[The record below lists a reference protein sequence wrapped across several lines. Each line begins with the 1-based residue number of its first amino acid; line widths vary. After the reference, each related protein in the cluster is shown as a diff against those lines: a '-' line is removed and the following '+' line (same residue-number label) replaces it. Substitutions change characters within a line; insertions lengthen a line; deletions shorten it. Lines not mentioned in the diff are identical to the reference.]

1 MQVNRGNEDME
12 NTGIEADR
20 ENRGPQAGFKHQ
32 HRHGWGARVVQ
43 LGELQPGSRGT
54 ISRLSCRGKL
64 RRRLMDMGVVAGTP
78 IEVERVA
85 PLGDPLELKIKDFHL
100 SLRRKEAGD
109 IWVEVADEE

>member
-1 MQVNRGNEDME
+1 MDKAR
-12 NTGIEADR
+12 IETNR
-20 ENRGPQAGFKHQ
+20 ENRGQHTGFKHQ
-32 HRHGWGARVVQ
+32 HRHGRGPRVVQ
-43 LGELQPGSRGT
+43 LGELQPGNRGT

-85 PLGDPLELKIKDFHL
+85 PLGDPLELRIKDFHL